1 VERLRE
7 QGWLAADATLNEDGR
22 RRRQSI
28 EDRTDELSI
37 FPYEAIGEDGCAR
50 LRELARPLSRRS
62 STPTSTTRPPSP
74 PATPNPTERRS
85 G

>member
-1 VERLRE
+1 MR
-7 QGWLAADATLNEDGR
+7 DGR

-50 LRELARPLSRRS
+50 LRELARPLS
-62 STPTSTTRPPSP
+62 TAIVDADLNY
-74 PATPNPTERRS
+74 PAALAARYSQPD
-85 G
+85 